1 MEQQPRRELPPHVA
15 AAMDELKAA
24 MDELKA
30 ALSELYGGRLCGV
43 YLYGSY
49 ARGDFCL
56 ESDVD
61 VLVVLAGVVKPG
73 AEISRMNPLVSDIC
87 LKHDLLISIL
97 PVSAETLD
105 RGLDFFFDQ
114 VRREAVTV

>member
-1 MEQQPRRELPPHVA
+1 MDHQTRRALPPHVV
-15 AAMDELKAA
+15 AA

-30 ALSELYGGRLCGV
+30 ALSRLYGERLCGV

-49 ARGDFCL
+49 ARGSYGP

-61 VLVVLAGVVKPG
+61 VLVVLAGAVKPG
-73 AEISRMNPLVSDIC
+73 AEISRMSPLVSAIC

-97 PVSAETLD
+97 PTSEETR
-105 RGLDFFFDQ
+105 RGPDSFFAQ
-114 VRREAVTV
+114 VRREAVAV